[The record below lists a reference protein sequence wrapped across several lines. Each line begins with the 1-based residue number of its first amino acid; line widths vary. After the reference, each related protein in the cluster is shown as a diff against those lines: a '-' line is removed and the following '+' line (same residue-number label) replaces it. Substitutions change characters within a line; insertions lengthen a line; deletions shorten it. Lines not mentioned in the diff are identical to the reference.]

1 MLTPRQMDQALCAI
15 ALIDAQALY
24 VMTSK
29 LVRDIE
35 SGRYTEDYEITGHM
49 TVGDLMRRGTWRS
62 DMHILAVITSMM
74 AGQLMRI
81 TCEKSGV
88 MPMLGTW
95 QQLLTLGAAT
105 THIEQ
110 MVVKQLLQSQLKAA

>member
-1 MLTPRQMDQALCAI
+1 MLTPQQMETALCAI

-24 VMTSK
+24 VMTNK
-29 LVRDIE
+29 LIGDIE
-35 SGRYTEDYEITGHM
+35 GGRYSEDYEITGHM
-49 TVGDLMRRGTWRS
+49 KVGDLMRRGTWRS
-62 DMHILAVITSMM
+62 DMHIIAVITSTM

-81 TCEKSGV
+81 ACEKAGV
-88 MPMLGTW
+88 RPMLGTW

-110 MVVKQLLQSQLKAA
+110 VVVRRLMETQLVAA

>member
-1 MLTPRQMDQALCAI
+1 MLTSRQMETALCAI

-24 VMTSK
+24 VMTNK
-29 LVRDIE
+29 LISDIE
-35 SGRYTEDYEITGHM
+35 GGRYAEDYEITGHM

-62 DMHILAVITSMM
+62 DMHIIAVITSMM

-88 MPMLGTW
+88 SPCTGSW
-95 QQLLTLGAAT
+95 QQLLTLGVAT

-110 MVVKQLLQSQLKAA
+110 HVVRLLLERQQLVA

>member
-1 MLTPRQMDQALCAI
+1 MLTPQQMETALCAI

-35 SGRYTEDYEITGHM
+35 GGRYTEEYEITGHM
-49 TVGDLMRRGTWRS
+49 TVGDLMRRGTWRK
-62 DMHILAVITSMM
+62 DMHILAVITSVM

-81 TCEKSGV
+81 ACEKSGV
-88 MPMLGTW
+88 IPMSGSW
-95 QQLLTLGAAT
+95 QQLLTLAAAT

-110 MVVKQLLQSQLKAA
+110 HVVKQLLQSHVSAI